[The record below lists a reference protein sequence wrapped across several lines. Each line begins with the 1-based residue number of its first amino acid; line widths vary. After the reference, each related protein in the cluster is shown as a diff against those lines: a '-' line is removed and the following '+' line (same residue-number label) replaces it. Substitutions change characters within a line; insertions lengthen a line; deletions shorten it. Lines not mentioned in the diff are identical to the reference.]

1 MQNVIKNMEI
11 WIAKSGMKKK
21 EVARQM
27 EITEKKL
34 SDILHGRKKI
44 DVPIIRTFCVVLAIT
59 PNDLFMYKEQ

>member
-21 EVARQM
+21 DIARQM
-27 EITEKKL
+27 EISEKKL

-44 DVPIIRTFCVVLAIT
+44 DVPVIRTFCTVLAIT
-59 PNDLFMYKEQ
+59 PNELFMYKE